1 MKTSISAILRVS
13 LCCLP
18 AFLAPAAYVSAEP
31 LCIRDVIKPPVNLS
45 ISGTYYS
52 DRGKGF
58 SVDVSSDRFIKA
70 YSDGVTIIG
79 VKGEDA
85 PVYYI
90 IDKNKKTVL
99 KVSQTNLYKIGLFF
113 NWNSMTTLVDL
124 PGNTAVTARPHD
136 RSDANLKHRPLG
148 RTLNANPNEVR
159 VQNETQDGCTMYFVA
174 GADAALCVDGNYHI
188 PLRMLQ
194 RGATVARVASVKPL
208 HTDLKTTADSLT
220 LTCRQDHYTFF
231 DVDSDMAPDAD

>member
-1 MKTSISAILRVS
+1 MPPLPHTAGTHPAKENTITTKTSVSVILTAS
-13 LCCLP
+13 LCCLYT
-18 AFLAPAAYVSAEP
+18 FLAPVAHVSAEP
-31 LCIRDVIKPPVNLS
+31 LRIRDIIKPPINLS

-52 DRGKGF
+52 NPEKGF
-58 SVDVSSDRFIKA
+58 SVDVSPDRFIKA

-79 VKGEDA
+79 VKGEDR
-85 PVYYI
+85 PVYYF

-124 PGNTAVTARPHD
+124 PGNTAVTA
-136 RSDANLKHRPLG
+136 
-148 RTLNANPNEVR
+148 
-159 VQNETQDGCTMYFVA
+159 QNETQDGCTMYLVA

-188 PLRMLQ
+188 PLRMSQ
-194 RGATVARVASVKPL
+194 GGATVARVASVKPL
-208 HTDLKTTADSLT
+208 HTDLKTSADSLT

>member
-1 MKTSISAILRVS
+1 MKTSISAIFAVS
-13 LCCLP
+13 LCCLS
-18 AFLAPAAYVSAEP
+18 AFLAPAVHVSAEP
-31 LCIRDVIKPPVNLS
+31 LCIRDIIKPPVNLS
-45 ISGTYYS
+45 ISGTYHS
-52 DRGKGF
+52 DLEKGF
-58 SVDVSSDRFIKA
+58 SVDVSPDRFIKT

-79 VKGEDA
+79 IKGEDT

-90 IDKNKKTVL
+90 MHRNKKTVL

-124 PGNTAVTARPHD
+124 PGNTAVTA
-136 RSDANLKHRPLG
+136 
-148 RTLNANPNEVR
+148 
-159 VQNETQDGCTMYFVA
+159 QNETQDGCTVYLVP
-174 GADAALCVDGNYHI
+174 GVDAALCVDGNYHI
-188 PLRMLQ
+188 PLRMSL
-194 RGATVARVASVKPL
+194 RGADVARVGSVKPL

>member
-1 MKTSISAILRVS
+1 MPPLPDTAGTHPAKENTITSKTSLSAILTAS

-18 AFLAPAAYVSAEP
+18 AFLAPAAQLSAEP
-31 LCIRDVIKPPVNLS
+31 LCIRDIIKPPINLS

-52 DRGKGF
+52 DREKEF
-58 SVDVSSDRFIKA
+58 SVDVSPDRFIKA

-99 KVSQTNLYKIGLFF
+99 KISQTNLYKIGLFF

-124 PGNTAVTARPHD
+124 PGNTAVTA
-136 RSDANLKHRPLG
+136 
-148 RTLNANPNEVR
+148 
-159 VQNETQDGCTMYFVA
+159 QNETQDGCTMHLVA
-174 GADAALCVDGNYHI
+174 GADAALCVDDNYHI
-188 PLRMLQ
+188 PLRMSQ
-194 RGATVARVASVKPL
+194 RGAAVARVASVKPL
-208 HTDLKTTADSLT
+208 HTDLKTSADSLT

>member
-1 MKTSISAILRVS
+1 LSAHPPKENTITTKTSLYVILTVS

-18 AFLAPAAYVSAEP
+18 AIATHASAEP
-31 LCIRDVIKPPVNLS
+31 LCIRDIIKPPINLS

-52 DRGKGF
+52 NREKGF
-58 SVDVSSDRFIKA
+58 SVDVSPDRFIKT

-79 VKGEDA
+79 VKGEDT

-99 KVSQTNLYKIGLFF
+99 KVSQINLYKIGLFF

-124 PGNTAVTARPHD
+124 PGNTAVTA
-136 RSDANLKHRPLG
+136 
-148 RTLNANPNEVR
+148 
-159 VQNETQDGCTMYFVA
+159 QNETQDGCTMYLAA

-188 PLRMLQ
+188 PLRMSQ

-208 HTDLKTTADSLT
+208 HTDLKTSADSLT
-220 LTCRQDHYTFF
+220 LACRQDHYTFF

>member
-1 MKTSISAILRVS
+1 MSGHAALPDTTGAHKAGENTITKKTSIYAILMAS
-13 LCCLP
+13 LCCLH
-18 AFLAPAAYVSAEP
+18 AFLASAANVWAEP
-31 LCIRDVIKPPVNLS
+31 LCIRDIIKPPINLS

-52 DRGKGF
+52 DREKGF
-58 SVDVSSDRFIKA
+58 SVDVSTDRFIKA

-79 VKGEDA
+79 VKDEDP

-90 IDKNKKTVL
+90 IDKSKRTVL

-124 PGNTAVTARPHD
+124 PGNTVVTA
-136 RSDANLKHRPLG
+136 
-148 RTLNANPNEVR
+148 
-159 VQNETQDGCTMYFVA
+159 QNETHDGCTVYLVA

-188 PLRMLQ
+188 PLRMTQ
-194 RGATVARVASVKPL
+194 KGATVARVASVKPL
-208 HTDLKTTADSLT
+208 ETDLKTTADT
-220 LTCRQDHYTFF
+220 LILACRQDHYTFF

>member
-1 MKTSISAILRVS
+1 MNGHPGCCHATPSDAAGAHPARENTITTKTSISAILAVS
-13 LCCLP
+13 LCFLS
-18 AFLAPAAYVSAEP
+18 AFLAPAAHVSAEP
-31 LCIRDVIKPPVNLS
+31 LCIRDIIKPPVNLS
-45 ISGTYYS
+45 ISGTYHS
-52 DRGKGF
+52 DREKGF
-58 SVDVSSDRFIKA
+58 SVDVSPDRFIKT

-79 VKGEDA
+79 IKGEDT

-90 IDKNKKTVL
+90 IDRNKKTVL

-124 PGNTAVTARPHD
+124 PGNTVVTA
-136 RSDANLKHRPLG
+136 
-148 RTLNANPNEVR
+148 
-159 VQNETQDGCTMYFVA
+159 QNETQDGCTVYLVA
-174 GADAALCVDGNYHI
+174 GVDAALCVDGNYHI
-188 PLRMLQ
+188 PLRLSQ
-194 RGATVARVASVKPL
+194 RGADVARVGSVKPL

>member
-1 MKTSISAILRVS
+1 MSGHPAKENTITTKTSVSAILTAS
-13 LCCLP
+13 LCCLY
-18 AFLAPAAYVSAEP
+18 AFLAPAAHVSAEP
-31 LCIRDVIKPPVNLS
+31 LRIRDIIEPPINLS

-52 DRGKGF
+52 NREKGF
-58 SVDVSSDRFIKA
+58 SVDVSPDRFIKT

-79 VKGEDA
+79 VKGEDR

-99 KVSQTNLYKIGLFF
+99 KVPQINLYKIGLFF

-124 PGNTAVTARPHD
+124 PGNTAVTA
-136 RSDANLKHRPLG
+136 
-148 RTLNANPNEVR
+148 
-159 VQNETQDGCTMYFVA
+159 QNEAQDGCTMYLIA

-188 PLRMLQ
+188 PLRMSQ

-220 LTCRQDHYTFF
+220 LTCRQDRYTFF
-231 DVDSDMAPDAD
+231 DVDSDMAPDSD

>member
-1 MKTSISAILRVS
+1 MSAHPPKENTITTKTSLYVILTVS

-18 AFLAPAAYVSAEP
+18 AIATHASAEP
-31 LCIRDVIKPPVNLS
+31 LCIRDIIKPPINLS

-52 DRGKGF
+52 DREKGF
-58 SVDVSSDRFIKA
+58 SVDVSPDRFIKA

-79 VKGEDA
+79 VKGEDT

-90 IDKNKKTVL
+90 IDKNKKTVS

-124 PGNTAVTARPHD
+124 PGNTAVTA
-136 RSDANLKHRPLG
+136 
-148 RTLNANPNEVR
+148 
-159 VQNETQDGCTMYFVA
+159 QNEAQDGCTMYLVA

-188 PLRMLQ
+188 PLRMSQ
-194 RGATVARVASVKPL
+194 RGAEVARVASVKPL

>member
-1 MKTSISAILRVS
+1 MSGHPAKENTITTKTSLSAILTAS
-13 LCCLP
+13 LCCLAAFP
-18 AFLAPAAYVSAEP
+18 ALAAHVSAGP
-31 LCIRDVIKPPVNLS
+31 LCIRDIIKPPINLS

-52 DRGKGF
+52 NREKGF
-58 SVDVSSDRFIKA
+58 SVDVSPDRFIKT

-79 VKGEDA
+79 VKGEDT

-90 IDKNKKTVL
+90 IDKNKKTVS

-124 PGNTAVTARPHD
+124 PGNTAVTA
-136 RSDANLKHRPLG
+136 
-148 RTLNANPNEVR
+148 
-159 VQNETQDGCTMYFVA
+159 QNEAQDGCTMYLVA

-188 PLRMLQ
+188 PLRMSQ
-194 RGATVARVASVKPL
+194 RGAEVARVASVKPL
-208 HTDLKTTADSLT
+208 HTDLKTAADSLT

-231 DVDSDMAPDAD
+231 DVDSEMAPEAD

>member
-1 MKTSISAILRVS
+1 MPPLPDTAGTHPAKENTITSKTSLSSILTAS

-18 AFLAPAAYVSAEP
+18 AFLAFAAHVSAEP
-31 LCIRDVIKPPVNLS
+31 LCIRDIIKPPINLS

-52 DRGKGF
+52 DREKGF
-58 SVDVSSDRFIKA
+58 SVDVATDRFIKV

-79 VKGEDA
+79 VKSEDT

-90 IDKNKKTVL
+90 IDRNKKTVL

-124 PGNTAVTARPHD
+124 PGNTAVT
-136 RSDANLKHRPLG
+136 
-148 RTLNANPNEVR
+148 
-159 VQNETQDGCTMYFVA
+159 VQDKTQDGCTMYLVA
-174 GADAALCVDGNYHI
+174 GADEVLCVDGNYHI

-194 RGATVARVASVKPL
+194 NGATVARVASVKPL

-220 LTCRQDHYTFF
+220 FRCRQEHYTFF

>member
-1 MKTSISAILRVS
+1 MSGHPGCGHTTPPDTTGTRPAKENTITTKTSISTILTVS
-13 LCCLP
+13 LCCVS
-18 AFLAPAAYVSAEP
+18 AFLAAAAQVSAEP
-31 LCIRDVIKPPVNLS
+31 LCIRDIIKPPINLS

-52 DRGKGF
+52 DREKEF
-58 SVDVSSDRFIKA
+58 SVDVSPDRFIKA

-85 PVYYI
+85 PAYYI

-113 NWNSMTTLVDL
+113 NWNGMTTLVDL
-124 PGNTAVTARPHD
+124 PANAAVSAQD
-136 RSDANLKHRPLG
+136 K
-148 RTLNANPNEVR
+148 
-159 VQNETQDGCTMYFVA
+159 TQDGCTLYLVA
-174 GADAALCVDGNYHI
+174 GADAVLCVDGNYHI

-194 RGATVARVASVKPL
+194 NGATVARVASVKPL

-220 LTCRQDHYTFF
+220 LRCRQEHYTFF

>member
-1 MKTSISAILRVS
+1 
-13 LCCLP
+13 
-18 AFLAPAAYVSAEP
+18 
-31 LCIRDVIKPPVNLS
+31 LS
-45 ISGTYYS
+45 ISGTYHS
-52 DRGKGF
+52 DLEKGF
-58 SVDVSSDRFIKA
+58 SVDVSPDRFIKT

-79 VKGEDA
+79 IKGEDT

-90 IDKNKKTVL
+90 MHRNKKTVL

-124 PGNTAVTARPHD
+124 PGNTVVTA
-136 RSDANLKHRPLG
+136 
-148 RTLNANPNEVR
+148 
-159 VQNETQDGCTMYFVA
+159 QNETQDGCTVYLVP
-174 GADAALCVDGNYHI
+174 GVDAALCVDGNYHI
-188 PLRMLQ
+188 PLRMSL
-194 RGATVARVASVKPL
+194 RGADVARVGSVKPL

>member
-1 MKTSISAILRVS
+1 MSAHPAKENKITTKTSLSTILTAF

-18 AFLAPAAYVSAEP
+18 AFLTPAAHVSAGP
-31 LCIRDVIKPPVNLS
+31 LCIRDIIKPPINLS

-52 DRGKGF
+52 NLEKGF
-58 SVDVSSDRFIKA
+58 SVDVSPDRFIKT

-79 VKGEDA
+79 VKGEDT

-90 IDKNKKTVL
+90 IDKNKKTAL

-124 PGNTAVTARPHD
+124 PGNTAVTA
-136 RSDANLKHRPLG
+136 
-148 RTLNANPNEVR
+148 
-159 VQNETQDGCTMYFVA
+159 QNETQDGCTIYLVE
-174 GADAALCVDGNYHI
+174 GADAALWVDGNYHI
-188 PLRMLQ
+188 PLRMSQ
-194 RGATVARVASVKPL
+194 RGSTVARVASVKPL
-208 HTDLKTTADSLT
+208 HTDLKTAADSLT
-220 LTCRQDHYTFF
+220 LTCRRDHYTFF

>member
-1 MKTSISAILRVS
+1 MKTSISAIFAVS
-13 LCCLP
+13 LCCLS
-18 AFLAPAAYVSAEP
+18 AFLAPAVHVSAEP
-31 LCIRDVIKPPVNLS
+31 LCIRDIIKPPVNLS
-45 ISGTYYS
+45 ISGTYHS
-52 DRGKGF
+52 DLEKGF
-58 SVDVSSDRFIKA
+58 SVDVSPDRFIKT

-79 VKGEDA
+79 VKGEDT

-90 IDKNKKTVL
+90 IDKNKKTVS

-124 PGNTAVTARPHD
+124 PGNTVVTA
-136 RSDANLKHRPLG
+136 
-148 RTLNANPNEVR
+148 
-159 VQNETQDGCTMYFVA
+159 QNETQDGCTVYLVP
-174 GADAALCVDGNYHI
+174 GVDAALCVDGNYHI
-188 PLRMLQ
+188 PLRMSL
-194 RGATVARVASVKPL
+194 RGADVARVGSVKPL

>member
-1 MKTSISAILRVS
+1 MKTSISAIFAVS
-13 LCCLP
+13 LCCLS
-18 AFLAPAAYVSAEP
+18 AFLAPAVHVSAEP
-31 LCIRDVIKPPVNLS
+31 LCIRDIIKPPVNLS
-45 ISGTYYS
+45 ISGTYHS
-52 DRGKGF
+52 DLEKGF
-58 SVDVSSDRFIKA
+58 SVDVSPDRFIKT

-79 VKGEDA
+79 IKGEDT

-90 IDKNKKTVL
+90 MHRNKKTVL

-124 PGNTAVTARPHD
+124 PGNTVVTA
-136 RSDANLKHRPLG
+136 
-148 RTLNANPNEVR
+148 
-159 VQNETQDGCTMYFVA
+159 QNETQDGCTVYLVP
-174 GADAALCVDGNYHI
+174 GVDAALCVDGNYHI
-188 PLRMLQ
+188 PLRMSL
-194 RGATVARVASVKPL
+194 RGADVARVGSVKPL